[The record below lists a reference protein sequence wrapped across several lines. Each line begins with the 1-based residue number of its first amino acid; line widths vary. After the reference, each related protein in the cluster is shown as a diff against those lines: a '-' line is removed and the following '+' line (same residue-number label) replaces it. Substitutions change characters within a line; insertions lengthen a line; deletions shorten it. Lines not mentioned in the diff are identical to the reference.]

1 MFWHDIRIE
10 SAGNIKNGTGLTI
23 ERTEV
28 YWSYYRGKDHVTMIR
43 FMNKKQTFPAQD
55 ETVLPE
61 CLHFIGASLKELG
74 IERKLSMRTLLIAE
88 EILVRFIAHAAP
100 EAKLTV
106 KVRRLFGD
114 AEVTIN
120 AAGTAEDME
129 EILVDTPKDLTE
141 MEDED
146 AQRAIQA
153 ILLRSL
159 GDNLKLSHKG
169 GINRARI
176 LTGQADRS
184 SLRSTVIALLLGI
197 GFGMLMR
204 LVFPQVLSD
213 GLSTYLLTPVK
224 TIFMNA
230 LKIIIAPVIF
240 FSIVVCISQFKNVAE
255 LGRIGGKVMGLY
267 LLTTLIAVVMS
278 MGLSLLIKPGAAGF
292 ALTQTI
298 EAGAV
303 DIDTTVDT
311 SLMHTIMNIVPS
323 NFLQPFLQSDTLQVI
338 FLAVICGVA
347 LGMIGEYSSVLKEF
361 FEACNSLFL
370 TITSMITRLI
380 PLVVFCSMAL
390 MIAEMGGA
398 TIVPVLGMFGL
409 HTLCIFCMLAVYGL
423 MIFLLARLNPFRFY
437 KKNRGAMLTSFSLM
451 SSSAAMPTNMKTCTE
466 QFGISP
472 KICSFSIPLG
482 ATVNMD
488 GTCISLT
495 VSSLFLA
502 RAYGIDLTGGMLL
515 SLAVTNI
522 LLSLGAPGVPG
533 VGLICL
539 SVALNS
545 IGVPIEAIALVMGI
559 YPIIN
564 MLNTMSNTTGDEAV
578 SLVVGK
584 MEDLVDTE
592 VYDS

>member
-1 MFWHDIRIE
+1 M
-10 SAGNIKNGTGLTI
+10 
-23 ERTEV
+23 
-28 YWSYYRGKDHVTMIR
+28 MIR
-43 FMNKKQTFPAQD
+43 FMNKKQVFPAHS
-55 ETVLPE
+55 ETVLPDG
-61 CLHFIGASLKELG
+61 LHFIGASLKELG

-88 EILVRFIAHAAP
+88 EIMVHFNAHAASD
-100 EAKLTV
+100 AKFTIR
-106 KVRRLFGD
+106 VRRLFGD
-114 AEVTIN
+114 AEVTISV
-120 AAGTAEDME
+120 AGTAEDME
-129 EILVDTPKDLTE
+129 EILMDKPQDLTE

-153 ILLRSL
+153 ILLRSM
-159 GDNLKLSHKG
+159 GDNLKLSHRN

-176 LTGQADRS
+176 MTGQADKS
-184 SLRSTVIALLLGI
+184 SLKSTVIALLLGI
-197 GFGMLMR
+197 GFGVLMR
-204 LVFPQVLSD
+204 LVFPAALSE
-213 GLSTYLLTPVK
+213 GLSTYLLDPIK
-224 TIFMNA
+224 TLFMNA

-255 LGRIGGKVMGLY
+255 LGRVGAKVMGLY
-267 LLTTLIAVVMS
+267 LLTTLIAVVLS
-278 MGLSLLIKPGAAGF
+278 MGLSLLIKPGVEGF
-292 ALTQTI
+292 ALSQTI

-303 DIDTTVDT
+303 AIDTEVDT
-311 SLMHTIMNIVPS
+311 SLLHTIMDIVPS
-323 NFLQPFLQSDTLQVI
+323 NFLQPFVQSNTLQVI
-338 FLAVICGVA
+338 FLAVICGIA
-347 LGMIGEYSSVLKEF
+347 LGMIGEYSVVLKEF

-390 MIAEMGGA
+390 MIADMGGA

-409 HTLCIFCMLAVYGL
+409 HILCIFCMLAVYGS
-423 MIFLLARLNPFRFY
+423 MIFLMARLNPFRFY

-451 SSSAAMPTNMKTCTE
+451 SSSAAMPTNMKTCTD

-488 GTCISLT
+488 GTCIGLT

-502 RAYGIDLTGGMLL
+502 RAYGVDLTGGMLL

-539 SVALNS
+539 GVALNS

-564 MLNTMSNTTGDEAV
+564 MFNTMSNTTGDEAV
-578 SLVVGK
+578 SLVVAKTEG
-584 MEDLVDTE
+584 LVDVE
-592 VYDS
+592 IYNS